1 MSDPHNEPAYPVV
14 ESDPNMGTR
23 VTPGMSI
30 WDYFA
35 AAAMVTMS
43 NASFDADATEEDMAR
58 LLAERAGLLADA
70 MCAERA
76 KRRQG

>member
-1 MSDPHNEPAYPVV
+1 MSKAHNEPAFPIA
-14 ESDPNMGTR
+14 ETDPNMGTR
-23 VTPGMSI
+23 ACPGMSI

-35 AAAMVTMS
+35 AAALNQRKMLSTG
-43 NASFDADATEEDMAR
+43 AYYAADAAR
-58 LLAERAGLLADA
+58 EAAEIADA

>member
-1 MSDPHNEPAYPVV
+1 MNDPHKEQAYPVV
-14 ESDPNMGTR
+14 ETGQLGES
-23 VTPGMSI
+23 VTLGMSI

-35 AAAMVTMS
+35 AASMVTMS

-70 MCAERA
+70 MCAERE